1 MSDKLCA
8 YVEFVLGYENNI
20 LEFPCTNER
29 KHGLFCE
36 EHKEFANTDYNFSVR
51 LTGDEFELFDDTA
64 LGLQKDTI
72 LDKIIRTQKEELL

>member
-36 EHKEFANTDYNFSVR
+36 EHKEWNNPDY
-51 LTGDEFELFDDTA
+51 DP
-64 LGLQKDTI
+64 QKDTV
-72 LDKIIRTQKEELL
+72 LDKSELKEGDRQ